1 VETTT
6 SLVLDARANQETTRT
21 LQGLERHRSFLT
33 NRSGGKILC
42 VVAYR
47 LRPPEATMKF
57 SSFALTALALASS
70 TNGFVAPA
78 PRFAA
83 KVS

>member
-1 VETTT
+1 
-6 SLVLDARANQETTRT
+6 
-21 LQGLERHRSFLT
+21 
-33 NRSGGKILC
+33 
-42 VVAYR
+42 
-47 LRPPEATMKF
+47 MKF